1 MSNITRVVLALTQIK
16 GIGNQTII
24 KGLSRISLNDISD
37 NFTFL
42 TKINSNKIQKKL
54 DDETLSVTDW
64 HNALSL
70 ADDIINKSKEK
81 GISTVSFLDEDYPKN
96 LLMVHDEKYPAI
108 LYFKGDITQLN
119 SHKTLAVVG
128 TRNITD
134 FGSEMTSKYVKYFT
148 SKDYVIV
155 SGLAKGIDA
164 KAHEETIR
172 NGGKTIA
179 ILAAGLDQTI
189 YPKEN
194 YPLAKEIL
202 RTGGALISEYKI
214 GTKLF
219 PQFLAARDK
228 WQTGISD
235 GVIAIETGVRGGTK
249 NAMIAAGYQKRPL
262 GCPDAKEYLD
272 VGFDKLPK
280 TLIGTEEYI
289 EKGLAIPLYTNRSV
303 KGFRLHIE
311 EEKER
316 RNQNFREEESVE
328 DINLF

>member
-1 MSNITRVVLALTQIK
+1 MSDITRVVLALTQLQ

-24 KGLSRISLNDISD
+24 KGLRNINLQEITDEFSFLN
-37 NFTFL
+37 
-42 TKINSNKIQKKL
+42 KINSNKIQKKL
-54 DDETLSVTDW
+54 DNETISVMDW

-81 GISTVSFLDEDYPKN
+81 GIGTVSFLDEDYPKN

-108 LYFKGDITQLN
+108 LYFKGDIKQIN
-119 SHKTLAVVG
+119 DHKSLAVIG
-128 TRNITD
+128 TRNITE
-134 FGSEMTSKYVKYFT
+134 FGNEMTSKYVKYFT

-155 SGLAKGIDA
+155 SGLAKGTDA
-164 KAHEETIR
+164 KAHEETIK
-172 NGGKTIA
+172 NSGKTIA
-179 ILAAGLDQTI
+179 ILADGLDQTI

-194 YPLAKEIL
+194 APLAKEIL

-219 PQFLAARDK
+219 PQFLVARDR
-228 WQTGISD
+228 WQSGISD
-235 GVIAIETGVRGGTK
+235 GVIAIETGTRGGTK
-249 NAMIAAGYQKRPL
+249 NAMTAAGYQKRPL

-272 VGFDKLPK
+272 VDFDELPK
-280 TLIGTEEYI
+280 TSIGTEEFI

-303 KGFRLHIE
+303 KGFRLHLE

-316 RNQNFREEESVE
+316 REEIFREQKSVE